1 MRENNKKK
9 PTDMQSAAQK
19 LTPPEKAHIEELL
32 KSAMTEYASKQVKV
46 IKDKQE
52 LAQKISGI
60 VSEFLGP
67 FILMGYD
74 TKGETFNIIHAH
86 SQMDLDAITT
96 AVNKFIMGVSGSDPV

>member
-9 PTDMQSAAQK
+9 PHNMESSSQK

-32 KSAMTEYASKQVKV
+32 KSAMTEYATRQVKV

-52 LAQKISGI
+52 LAEKISGI

-67 FILMGYD
+67 YILLGYD

-86 SQMDLDAITT
+86 SQLDVDAITT
-96 AVNKFIMGVSGSDPV
+96 ALNKFLMGASGYENL

>member
-1 MRENNKKK
+1 MEN
-9 PTDMQSAAQK
+9 SSQK

-32 KSAMTEYASKQVKV
+32 KSAMSEYASKQVKV

-52 LAQKISGI
+52 LAHKISGI

-67 FILMGYD
+67 FIIMGYD
-74 TKGETFNIIHAH
+74 TKGEPFNIIHAH

-96 AVNKFIMGVSGSDPV
+96 AVNKFILGVTGNEHV

>member
-9 PTDMQSAAQK
+9 PNKMESSSQK

-32 KSAMTEYASKQVKV
+32 KSAMTEYASKQVKI

-67 FILMGYD
+67 FIIMGYD
-74 TKGETFNIIHAH
+74 TKGETFNIIHAQ

-96 AVNKFIMGVSGSDPV
+96 AVNKFILGITGSDHT

>member
-9 PTDMQSAAQK
+9 IDMDKASQK

-32 KSAMTEYASKQVKV
+32 KNAMTEYASKQVKV

-52 LAQKISGI
+52 LAHKLSGI
-60 VSEFLGP
+60 ISEFLGP

-74 TKGETFNIIHAH
+74 TKGEPFNIIHAH
-86 SQMDLDAITT
+86 SQMDIDAITT
-96 AVNKFIMGVSGSDPV
+96 AINKFILGISGQENL